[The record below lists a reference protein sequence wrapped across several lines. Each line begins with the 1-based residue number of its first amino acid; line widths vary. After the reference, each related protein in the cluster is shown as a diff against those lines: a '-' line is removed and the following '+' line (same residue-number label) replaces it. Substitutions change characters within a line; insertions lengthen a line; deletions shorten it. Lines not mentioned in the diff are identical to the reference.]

1 MLSIRKLNYQLLN
14 VFLDNDLQIIFVGNG
29 NQLFIQGFKDRMQ
42 ITSPIYT
49 DPELSLYKAI
59 NANKGIQTT
68 IHPRAVWHYIVAII
82 EKNSSEGLKGD
93 AVQQG
98 GALIINP
105 INQKMIIYTS
115 GVAGDELN
123 VKKIIQQAEIIK

>member
-1 MLSIRKLNYQLLN
+1 M
-14 VFLDNDLQIIFVGNG
+14 FLDNDLQIIFVGNG

-42 ITSPIYT
+42 IISPIYT

-59 NANKGIQTT
+59 NSNKGIQTT

-123 VKKIIQQAEIIK
+123 VKRIIQQAEIIK

>member
-1 MLSIRKLNYQLLN
+1 M
-14 VFLDNDLQIIFVGNG
+14 FLDNDLQIIFVGNG

-123 VKKIIQQAEIIK
+123 VKKIILMNIFLVFNIISKPKLNN